1 MEDDFAG
8 AGLELDEEGVE
19 VGACG
24 FEEAALDGFEGASE
38 GGLQGGVIPRGGG
51 GGGEEEEGAGLRGEV
66 VDEETGDFAEAETV
80 SGSLWVVEVLVLGF
94 FDGEDVGG
102 AALGEEELI
111 LAEDED
117 GEETGGLQAFAFGA
131 EVAVEEEGVE
141 GFDEGAEGGGCG
153 TGGLVVGFGEA
164 GDELG
169 LKVRVEGGVAGEG
182 KVEDELVGL
191 TGAGGLAGGGCQMEA
206 GQRVGGVFS
215 SAAVEG
221 EEVEVGGHQGK
232 LYRQAGVYASKMG
245 GGFLTKLAWEA
256 GYGG

>member
-38 GGLQGGVIPRGGG
+38 GGLQGGVVPRGGG
-51 GGGEEEEGAGLRGEV
+51 GRGEEKEDARIRSEV
-66 VDEETGDFAEAETV
+66 VDEQTGDFAEAEAV
-80 SGSLWVVEVLVLGF
+80 SGGLWVVEVLVLGF

-102 AALGEEELI
+102 TALGEEELI

-117 GEETGGLQAFAFGA
+117 GEEAGGLQAFAFGA

-141 GFDEGAEGGGCG
+141 GFDEGAEGGGCRA
-153 TGGLVVGFGEA
+153 GGLVVGFGEA
-164 GDELG
+164 GDELV
-169 LKVRVEGGVAGEG
+169 LEVEVEGGVPREGE
-182 KVEDELVGL
+182 VEDELVGL
-191 TGAGGLAGGGCQMEA
+191 AAPRGFAGGGGQVKA
-206 GQRVGGVFS
+206 GQRIGGVFS
-215 SAAVEG
+215 GAAVEG

-232 LYRQAGVYASKMG
+232 LYRQAGVYASKIG
-245 GGFLTKLAWEA
+245 GGFLTKSA
-256 GYGG
+256 